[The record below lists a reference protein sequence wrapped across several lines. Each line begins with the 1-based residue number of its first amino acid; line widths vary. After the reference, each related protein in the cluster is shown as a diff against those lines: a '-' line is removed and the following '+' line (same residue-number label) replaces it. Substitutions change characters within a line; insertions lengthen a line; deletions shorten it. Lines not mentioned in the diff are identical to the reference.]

1 MPQLGPCGSLGRS
14 WRLQAARHSQSEAQ
28 PLGAQPPP
36 RGLKRTAAKVTDFT
50 AFDYVGKIIFES
62 PLVSKTGYYE
72 LLDQIETEQPANPDQ
87 QYDIFLHI
95 YVATPLGDRRLGFKQ
110 FGARQLKADSG
121 WSITPQWFTFTPD
134 FENMQEP

>member
-1 MPQLGPCGSLGRS
+1 MVKVTPLAGPQLAPCASSGRA
-14 WRLQAARHSQSEAQ
+14 WWLWAARYSLSETQ

-72 LLDQIETEQPANPDQ
+72 LLDQIEAEMVPVPEQ
-87 QYDIFLHI
+87 QYDVFLHI
-95 YVATPLGDRRLGFKQ
+95 YVATPVY
-110 FGARQLKADSG
+110 ADCG
-121 WSITPQWFTFTPD
+121 
-134 FENMQEP
+134 